1 MPNKKKYLLCV
12 HVLLNTIFRRISEN
26 KVFRA
31 SSTANYAQ
39 MWNPQPKTK
48 FDVHKHTCILFNHI
62 CGIFACLNITTLH
75 ICWFHSIASY
85 SHCDFSNIES
95 RVLVHVSMG
104 SICVC
109 TKCIRSKEKK
119 LWLSKAMQ
127 IEVTFRT

>member
-1 MPNKKKYLLCV
+1 MPNKKKCCYVCMCFW
-12 HVLLNTIFRRISEN
+12 TQYSAASQKIKFSEPAQQQTMLKCEIHN
-26 KVFRA
+26 RKQ
-31 SSTANYAQ
+31 SLMST
-39 MWNPQPKTK
+39 
-48 FDVHKHTCILFNHI
+48 HTCILFNHI